1 MKKIGQLL
9 AILFLGLILI
19 YSCSKNKDE
28 VETTGTPVKTDEI
41 PLGLIEKSASSGQNA
56 TARTPD
62 PEIVACRDKYSVVVR
77 DADGW
82 EIMLN
87 EVRRRKITYSTD
99 SLISYAGHLMYKSG
113 ASIIK
118 GKASAIYDQRNQA
131 MLVCALDSAYSLKKI
146 NYNIQFT
153 DNETTMN
160 GSYIYYEKP
169 TQMNSVGCELIK
181 GRIDA
186 NIRKE

>member
-41 PLGLIEKSASSGQNA
+41 PLSLIEKSASLGQNA
-56 TARTPD
+56 TAAPD
-62 PEIVACRDKYSVVVR
+62 PAIVAYRDKYDVVVR
-77 DADGW
+77 DRDGW

-87 EVRRRKITYSTD
+87 VVRKRKITSSAD
-99 SLISYAGHLMYKSG
+99 SLISYAGHLIYKY
-113 ASIIK
+113 ASTLII
-118 GKASAIYDQRNQA
+118 GRATAIYDQRNQT
-131 MLVCALDSAYSLKKI
+131 MQVCALDSAYNRGI
-146 NYNIQFT
+146 IGYAIQFT

-160 GSYIYYEKP
+160 ASYLYYEKP
-169 TQMNSVGCELIK
+169 TNMNRVYCELIK